1 MKKSNFLLEWQQ
13 ILTNKKVFIPIIA
26 VTFIP
31 LLYSGMFLWSF
42 WDPYDHMEDLPVAI
56 INQDKGAN
64 YAEVEMNLGEDLV
77 DKLKDN
83 DEFQF
88 EFVTQEEGYQG
99 LENRKYY
106 MVIEIPTDF
115 SENATTLMDEKPK
128 KLVLKYIPN
137 ESYNFLSS
145 QIGETAVK
153 EIKAGISKEL
163 SSTYAETMFSTVF
176 QLGDGLVKASD
187 GSAEINS
194 GAEKLAEGSIEL
206 KENLE
211 VLVAGSIEFEDGVTK
226 VRSGSNAFA
235 GGSQELADGINQL
248 SNGSDQLYAGS
259 IDVQNGAEA
268 LSDGTSQVSEGL
280 AEITGKVPDLIAG
293 TEQVYDGLETF
304 QTQLPTQLAETIG
317 DKVEASE
324 SEMNQGLA
332 QLNQGINSSLQ
343 DELAVELS
351 SGLST
356 NVADV
361 VATQIIDIQT
371 QQTEQLA
378 ISLIENGIPEQTVTR
393 IISQLNEQAPTKEQ
407 VEQTIQAQL
416 ETPITT
422 GINQGIDQVTAGID
436 QGFEHY
442 QDEVNDKLSASISD
456 IDEQIQTAV
465 DPVFD
470 QLTSGLQDINVGQ
483 SHLKDGLEQLAEGT
497 NALEEGASQLNS
509 GQFMYVNNMELFNQ
523 KLHEAQTGSTQLAI
537 GAVQLNGG
545 IDQLA
550 DGSARLT
557 DGSQKLANGS
567 TKLSDGT
574 GDLADGTTELHD
586 KLEEAADEVNTL
598 KADEDTYDMM
608 GSPVEIS
615 KQEVNPVPNYGTG
628 FAPYFISLGLFV
640 GALLMTIVFNLKE
653 PAIEPRTGFSWFI
666 GKFGVIAIAGAIQ
679 ALLVDAV
686 LLTGLGV
693 EVQSVPLFVLVSIIT
708 SLVFMTLIQLLVTT
722 LGNIGRFIAIIILVL
737 QLTTSAGT
745 FPLELIPKAIQPINY
760 LLPMTYTVQSFK
772 AVISSGDYTFLLKT
786 MTILIG
792 FTIMHMALTIT
803 YFTFKKN
810 SSPALK
816 EA

>member
-1 MKKSNFLLEWQQ
+1 MLEWKQ

-56 INQDKGAN
+56 INQDNGAN
-64 YAEVEMNLGEDLV
+64 YAGVEMNLGKDLV

-83 DEFQF
+83 DAFQF
-88 EFVTQEEGYQG
+88 DFVTQEEGYQG

-115 SENATTLMDEKPK
+115 SENATTLMDEKPE
-128 KLVLKYIPN
+128 KLVLNYIPN

-153 EIKAGISKEL
+153 EIQASISKEL
-163 SSTYAETMFSTVF
+163 SSTYAESMFNKVF

-194 GAEKLAEGSIEL
+194 GSEKLAGGSIEL
-206 KENLE
+206 KENLD
-211 VLVAGSIEFEDGVTK
+211 VLVARSIEFEEGITK

-235 GGSQELADGINQL
+235 GGSQELADGIKQL
-248 SNGSDQLYAGS
+248 AEGGDQLYAGA
-259 IDVQNGAEA
+259 IDVQNGTET

-280 AEITGKVPDLIAG
+280 AEITGKVPDLLAG
-293 TEQVYDGLETF
+293 TEQVYDGLETL
-304 QTQLPTQLAETIG
+304 QAQLPTQLAETIG
-317 DKVEASE
+317 DKVETSGA
-324 SEMNQGLA
+324 EMNQGLA
-332 QLNQGINSSLQ
+332 QLNGGINNSLQ
-343 DELAVELS
+343 DQFAVELS

-356 NVADV
+356 TVAEV
-361 VATQIIDIQT
+361 VATQIIDTQT

-378 ISLIENGIPEQTVTR
+378 SSLIENGIPEQTVAS
-393 IISQLNEQAPTKEQ
+393 ILSQLNEEAPTEQ
-407 VEQTIQAQL
+407 QIKQSIQTQL
-416 ETPITT
+416 ETPINT
-422 GINQGIDQVTAGID
+422 GINQGLDQVTEGID

-442 QDEVNDKLSASISD
+442 QDQVNHKLSTSISD
-456 IDEQIQTAV
+456 IDEQIQEAV

-470 QLTSGLQDINVGQ
+470 QLTSGLKDINVGQ
-483 SHLKDGLEQLAEGT
+483 SNLKDGLDQLAEGT
-497 NALEEGASQLNS
+497 NILEDGASQLNN
-509 GQFMYVNNMELFNQ
+509 GQIVYVNNIELFSQ
-523 KLHEAQTGSTQLAI
+523 KLHEAQTGSTQLAS
-537 GAVQLNGG
+537 GAQQLSGG

-550 DGSARLT
+550 DGSAKLT
-557 DGSQKLANGS
+557 DGSQKLADGS
-567 TKLSDGT
+567 SKISAGT
-574 GDLADGTTELHD
+574 EDLADGTTELHD
-586 KLEEAADEVNTL
+586 SLDEAAHEVNAI

-608 GSPVEIS
+608 GSPVEVS

-666 GKFGVIAIAGAIQ
+666 GKFGVIAVAGSIQ
-679 ALLVDAV
+679 ALLIDAV

-760 LLPMTYTVQSFK
+760 LLPMTYTVQAFK
-772 AVISSGDYTFLLKT
+772 AVISSGDYTFLSKT
-786 MTILIG
+786 MTILTG
-792 FTIMHMALTIT
+792 YTIMHMALTIT
-803 YFTFKKN
+803 YFTLKKK
-810 SSPALK
+810 SSSALQ
-816 EA
+816 EAAS